1 MVSGPVTESPF
12 VTPKNSIVMPPEP
25 KLVLLLL
32 SWLIPG
38 YGFYRHGLRV
48 RGLIL
53 FVLIESTFLVGVMFQ
68 GAVLVPEFNYRS
80 EGFNLVAILTFV
92 TQMFN
97 GLAACLSAVAD
108 LTGGAVRLLPG
119 NELNQ
124 WSDLGTFYLLMS
136 GGLNYFALTGT
147 YDHFYGF
154 KSRSAATIVP
164 TADTTG

>member
-1 MVSGPVTESPF
+1 MAGGLVTLMRL
-12 VTPKNSIVMPPEP
+12 VTPKDSIVTPPEP
-25 KLVLLLL
+25 KLVVLLL

-48 RGLIL
+48 RGLLL
-53 FVLIESTFLVGVMFQ
+53 FVLIEATFLAGVMFQ
-68 GAVLVPEFNYRS
+68 GAVLIPELNYRS
-80 EGFNLVAILTFV
+80 EGFNLVAVLTFV

-97 GLAACLSAVAD
+97 GLAACLSALGD
-108 LTGGAVRLLPG
+108 LTGGAVKLLPG

-124 WSDLGTFYLLMS
+124 WSDLGTFYLLVS

-147 YDHFYGF
+147 YDHFYGA
-154 KSRSAATIVP
+154 KSGAAAVAPP

>member
-1 MVSGPVTESPF
+1 M
-12 VTPKNSIVMPPEP
+12 
-25 KLVLLLL
+25 LL

-38 YGFYRHGLRV
+38 YGFYRHGLRT

-53 FVLIESTFLVGVMFQ
+53 FVLIEATFLTGVLFQ
-68 GAVLVPEFNYRS
+68 GAVLIPTFNYRV

-97 GLAACLSAVAD
+97 GLAACLSAVGD

-119 NELNQ
+119 NELSQ
-124 WSDLGTFYLLMS
+124 WSDLGSFYLLVS

-147 YDHFYGF
+147 YDHFYGA
-154 KSRSAATIVP
+154 KSGTVAPAP
-164 TADTTG
+164 PGADTTG